1 MHRGLG
7 IPEILSNICELI
19 PNDTERDLHCL
30 DSGTNHTLAALA
42 RTCRAFQNPALD
54 VLWNSQFTILNVIRC
69 MPEDIWEWTDEEL
82 DEDDEDEEVSPIA
95 LKRPVFP
102 EDWERPLYYA
112 RRVRHFALGDEH
124 VPSACYDILRVS
136 LPAEHLFPKIET
148 LQLYTTQSHV
158 FPNYP
163 LFLGPRLTTL
173 HLGVCQSVVHL
184 TMLLDLATQCP
195 RLQEVTIRC
204 SELEPSP
211 QLQAFSFVAIHLKEL
226 RSLNVPCLD
235 GPSLDHLSGLASL
248 EFMALV
254 RQPVFDIPSVP
265 ARIQA
270 EDCHVHGEMMMNI
283 SLSDTRAVSEV
294 LSRFQARS
302 VRMLI
307 IELPRDTRAAVFL
320 ECCSVVVAQ
329 CRGHPPSSLTIRC
342 ETFPKIMHTADQ
354 IAVYKV
360 PVALLSPLFIFEN
373 LTSVYLAAPVGFD
386 LDDDSVAS
394 LARAWPRIHYLS
406 LVSSMSKN
414 VPSRATLLALLSF
427 AKHCPFLSSLTLS
440 LDAKVVPTIASGP
453 DTPRPQQ
460 RALSSL
466 VVCDSPI
473 DSPLAVAV
481 FLSSLFPRLRNVSSR
496 GGLVDLAAQWKAVD
510 KALPLVGVSRTE
522 E

>member
-7 IPEILSNICELI
+7 IPEILSNICELT
-19 PNDTERDLHCL
+19 PDDTERDLHCL
-30 DSGTNHTLAALA
+30 DSDTNHTLAALA

-69 MPEDIWEWTDEEL
+69 MPEDIWEWPDQEPDGDEE
-82 DEDDEDEEVSPIA
+82 EEEVSPIH

-102 EDWERPLYYA
+102 EDWERPLFYA
-112 RRVRHFALGDEH
+112 RRVRHFAFSSDEY
-124 VPSACYDILRVS
+124 VPSACYDVLRVS
-136 LPAEHLFPKIET
+136 LPVEHLFPNIES
-148 LQLYTTQSHV
+148 LQWYTKQSHV
-158 FPNYP
+158 FSNYP

-173 HLGVCQSVVHL
+173 DLGVCQSVVHL
-184 TMLLDLATQCP
+184 TMLLGLATQCP

-211 QLQAFSFVAIHLKEL
+211 QLQAFSFVAMHLKEL
-226 RSLNVPCLD
+226 RTLNVPCLD
-235 GPSLDHLSGLASL
+235 GPSLDHLSSLASL

-270 EDCHVHGEMMMNI
+270 EDRHVPGEMMMNI
-283 SLSDTRAVSEV
+283 SLSDTRAVSEA

-307 IELPRDTRAAVFL
+307 IELPRDTPATVFL
-320 ECCSVVVAQ
+320 ECCSVVAAQ
-329 CRGHPPSSLTIRC
+329 CRGRPPSSLTIRC
-342 ETFPKIMHTADQ
+342 KSFPKITHTADQ

-360 PVALLSPLFIFEN
+360 PAALLSPLFIFEN
-373 LTSVYLAAPVGFD
+373 LTSVHLAAPVGFD
-386 LDDDSVAS
+386 LDDDSVGS

-406 LVSSMSKN
+406 LVSSMSKT
-414 VPSRATLLALLSF
+414 VRSHATLLALLSF
-427 AKHCPFLSSLTLS
+427 AEHCPFLSSLTLS

-460 RALSSL
+460 RALYSL
-466 VVCDSPI
+466 VVYDSPI

-481 FLSSLFPRLRNVSSR
+481 FLSSLFSRLRNVSSR
-496 GGLVDLAAQWKAVD
+496 GELIDLAAQWRAVD
-510 KALPLVGVSRTE
+510 KALPR
-522 E
+522 